1 MLERTFTVIE
11 AMTLALWIGA
21 LAGFAFVFAPIAFGI
36 VSDVE
41 QFGRVTAAVLRA
53 LTPAGSVCGGIAIV
67 AALVRASDPSQ
78 RASALARVAIVV
90 TMLALMQYESR
101 AIVPRMEA
109 ALPGLARGATP
120 QAQAAFRA
128 EHDASTRVYG
138 SVFLLGL
145 IAIGLAAV
153 ARPEPRSR
161 FTHVTASGPA
171 GSSARS

>member
-11 AMTLALWIGA
+11 ALTLALWVGA
-21 LAGFAFVFAPIAFGI
+21 LAGFAFIFAPIAFGI

-53 LTPAGSVCGGIAIV
+53 LTVFGSACGGIAIV
-67 AALVRASDPSQ
+67 AALVRAADPSQ
-78 RASALARVAIVV
+78 RTPALARVAIVV
-90 TMLALMQYESR
+90 AMLVLSQYESR

-109 ALPGLARGATP
+109 ALPGLAKSTT
-120 QAQAAFRA
+120 AQAHDAFRA

-145 IAIGLAAV
+145 IAIGLSAT
-153 ARPEPRSR
+153 ARPEPRARRYSR
-161 FTHVTASGPA
+161 
-171 GSSARS
+171 

>member
-11 AMTLALWIGA
+11 ALTLALWVGA

-53 LTPAGSVCGGIAIV
+53 LTLFGSVCGGIAIV
-67 AALVRASDPSQ
+67 AALVRAADPSQ

-90 TMLALMQYESR
+90 LMLALMQYESH
-101 AIVPRMEA
+101 AVVPRMEA
-109 ALPGLARGATP
+109 ALPGLAKGAT
-120 QAQAAFRA
+120 AQAREAFRV
-128 EHDASTRVYG
+128 EHNASSRVYG

-145 IAIGLAAV
+145 IAIGLAAN
-153 ARPEPRSR
+153 ARPDPRSR
-161 FTHVTASGPA
+161 LYS
-171 GSSARS
+171 R